1 MVGKRQSEA
10 KEVINSSPNFK
21 KINWIAQQIKRAIQ
35 AKILSVKKTRLND
48 LLKVFYL
55 NQKTQKIDYFLLNT
69 YQRAEAL
76 PSLSVG
82 SVRSMLLVNGT
93 KHDFFSRMKLKTSIL
108 NFAYAG

>member
-10 KEVINSSPNFK
+10 KEVINSSPNF
-21 KINWIAQQIKRAIQ
+21 
-35 AKILSVKKTRLND
+35 KKTRLND